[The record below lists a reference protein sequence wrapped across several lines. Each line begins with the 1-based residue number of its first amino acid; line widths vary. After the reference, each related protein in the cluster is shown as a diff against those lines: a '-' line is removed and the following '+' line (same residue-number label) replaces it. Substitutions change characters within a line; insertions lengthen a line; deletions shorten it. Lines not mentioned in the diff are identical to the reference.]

1 MVDADTKL
9 AMDDTTV
16 TVLNS
21 RAMDVPFLL
30 EEWRNAVKDGYLC
43 SYDFILFQA
52 RRTLEAI
59 WILSFLLD
67 LRIHFF

>member
-1 MVDADTKL
+1 VVDADTKL

-43 SYDFILFQA
+43 
-52 RRTLEAI
+52 
-59 WILSFLLD
+59 
-67 LRIHFF
+67 

>member
-1 MVDADTKL
+1 VVDADTTL

-21 RAMDVPFLL
+21 LAMDDVSTVPFLL

-43 SYDFILFQA
+43 
-52 RRTLEAI
+52 
-59 WILSFLLD
+59 
-67 LRIHFF
+67 